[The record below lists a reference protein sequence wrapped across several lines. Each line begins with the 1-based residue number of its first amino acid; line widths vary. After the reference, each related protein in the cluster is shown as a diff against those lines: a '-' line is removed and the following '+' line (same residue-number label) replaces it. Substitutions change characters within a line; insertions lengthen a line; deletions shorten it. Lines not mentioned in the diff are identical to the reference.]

1 MVLTP
6 LLTVLSRTLNAR
18 VIGDKRGATI
28 IEFAFVV
35 APFLAVMLAILQTAL
50 IYFTQESLE
59 TAAEAATRTVITGQA
74 QANDAT
80 GANSGMS
87 QTQLQTRFQQT
98 ACAMLPSFLQ
108 CSKLYV
114 DVRSASSWSTMNTAM
129 PPLTLDQN
137 GNITNQFSY
146 SLGSQGSVIMVRLM
160 YLWPLQGSPIQL
172 GLANIAGSTDQRL
185 VVATSVAKSET
196 YS

>member
-1 MVLTP
+1 MRRRIP
-6 LLTVLSRTLNAR
+6 FRC
-18 VIGDKRGATI
+18 VIADVRGATI

-35 APFLAVMLAILQTAL
+35 APFLALMLAALQTAM
-50 IYFTQESLE
+50 IYFSQEALE
-59 TAAEAATRTVITGQA
+59 TAVEATARTVITGQA

-80 GANSGMS
+80 GAGSGMTP
-87 QTQLQTRFQQT
+87 TQLQARFQQT
-98 ACAMLPSFLQ
+98 ACAKLPSYLK

-114 DVRSASSWSTMNTAM
+114 DVRSATSWTAM
-129 PPLTLDQN
+129 DTSMPTITLDQN

-146 SLGSQGSVIMVRLM
+146 SLGAQGSVIMVRLM

-172 GLANIAGSTDQRL
+172 GLANIAGSTNQRL

>member
-1 MVLTP
+1 MRRTRSLAVLAD
-6 LLTVLSRTLNAR
+6 R
-18 VIGDKRGATI
+18 RGATI

-35 APFLAVMLAILQTAL
+35 GPFIALLLAVLQTTL
-50 IYFTQESLE
+50 VYFTQESLE
-59 TAAEAATRTVITGQA
+59 TAVEATARTVITGQA

-80 GANSGMS
+80 GAGSGMS
-87 QTQLQTRFQQT
+87 AAQLQTRFQQT
-98 ACAMLPSFLQ
+98 ACSKLPSYLQ

-114 DVRSASSWSTMNTAM
+114 DVRSASSWATMNTTM
-129 PPLTLDQN
+129 PTIQFDQN

-160 YLWPLQGSPIQL
+160 YLWPLQGSPIQM
-172 GLANIAGSTDQRL
+172 GLANIAGSTNQRL
-185 VVATSVAKSET
+185 IVSTAVAQSET